1 MRVRTRL
8 RFGAAMLLA
17 LTLVLTACQTDQA
30 SPEASAFWE
39 LDDTPN
45 SDARAGDLH
54 SSQQRDDAPEG
65 ARGWNMIYVSEILE
79 DTYKYVSGEV
89 YIPDE
94 PAETPRDV
102 VLWNHQ
108 TTGLPDECAPSRTEV
123 DDTRIPALE
132 QLLDDGH
139 IVVASDYPGQGL
151 PGPVYYMVG
160 QVNAR
165 ASLDAL
171 KAAEHLPN
179 LETSGRF
186 VQYGFSQ
193 GGQTTMHAEA
203 LVQDYA
209 ADFEL
214 QGSVLL
220 SPAVRMKALTANAMT
235 DAELTGFALSMLS
248 GLKTANPDLAY
259 EDFLRSEG
267 LEILPEVDTGCWDI
281 WRVASSAEEPYRD
294 AAMRDGSDWAAAMD
308 EVDDFEPAGDTPFLV
323 HHSVEDAIAPVEQ
336 TRREVHRLCA
346 AGNAV
351 EYHEYDDLE
360 HGSVVV
366 EAAPDFPA
374 WAQARFNGVSVTDHC
389 PELN

>member
-1 MRVRTRL
+1 T
-8 RFGAAMLLA
+8 
-17 LTLVLTACQTDQA
+17 
-30 SPEASAFWE
+30 
-39 LDDTPN
+39 
-45 SDARAGDLH
+45 
-54 SSQQRDDAPEG
+54 QQRDDAPDG
-65 ARGWNMIYVSEILE
+65 AQGWNIIYVSEILD
-79 DTYKYVSGEV
+79 DTYQYVSGEV
-89 YIPDE
+89 YVPDE
-94 PAETPRDV
+94 PSDQPRDV

-123 DDTRIPALE
+123 DDTRIPELE

-160 QVNAR
+160 QANAR

-171 KAAEHLPN
+171 KAIEQLPN
-179 LETSGRF
+179 LEMSGRF

-203 LVQDYA
+203 MVEDYA

-214 QGSVLL
+214 MGSALL
-220 SPAVRMKALTANAMT
+220 SPAVRVQDLTAHAMT

-248 GLKTANPDLAY
+248 GLKTANPELVY
-259 EDFLRSEG
+259 EDFLRQEG
-267 LEILPEVDTGCWDI
+267 IAILPEVDTGCWDI
-281 WRVASSAEEPYRD
+281 WQVASSAEDPYRD
-294 AAMRDGSDWAAAMD
+294 TAMQEDSDWVAAMD
-308 EVDDFEPAGDTPFLV
+308 DVDDFEPAGSSPFLV
-323 HHSVEDAIAPVEQ
+323 HHSVADAIAPVEQ
-336 TRREVHRLCA
+336 ARREVDRLCE

-366 EAAPDFPA
+366 EAAPSFPA
-374 WAQARFNGVSVTDHC
+374 WAQARFSGKTAMDHC
-389 PELN
+389 QK